1 MDAAAVFTTLDLE
14 LKPDP
19 ARTVIR
25 PFSFDYPEA
34 FAAGKPSRA
43 SAVAS
48 RLMALDEPMRQRIT
62 DVTVKT
68 YEGMPHNIF
77 DIAPDRCVG
86 DLLAFLEARFGRAA
100 GGATAA

>member
-43 SAVAS
+43 RAVAAPFS
-48 RLMALDEPMRQRIT
+48 PV
-62 DVTVKT
+62 VT
-68 YEGMPHNIF
+68 E
-77 DIAPDRCVG
+77 
-86 DLLAFLEARFGRAA
+86 RAA
-100 GGATAA
+100 RVSE